1 MPLHDLRCEAGHVF
15 ESFIPLAMFGGA
27 QEALRFT
34 CHCGATAQIVHLR
47 APMLATD
54 LPGYQSP
61 VDGRWVE
68 GKRARREDLARNNC
82 VPYEPS
88 MKQEYMRKVER
99 SEQALDKALDQQIEA
114 EIHQLPA
121 RKRELLEQELK
132 SGTDLQLTRA

>member
-1 MPLHDLRCEAGHVF
+1 MPIYAYTCHAGHAFDRYLPVARYA
-15 ESFIPLAMFGGA
+15 EPQTCECG
-27 QEALRFT
+27 EASDKRI
-34 CHCGATAQIVHLR
+34 C
-47 APMLATD
+47 APMVVTD

-88 MKQEYMRKVER
+88 MKQEYMKKVER
-99 SEQALDKALDQQIEA
+99 SEQALDKALDRQIEA
-114 EIHQLPA
+114 EIHQMPA

-132 SGTDLQLTRA
+132 SGTELQLTRA

>member
-1 MPLHDLRCEAGHVF
+1 MPLYAYVCADGHAFDRYLPVSSYAEPQTCE
-15 ESFIPLAMFGGA
+15 
-27 QEALRFT
+27 
-34 CHCGATAQIVHLR
+34 CGAPGIKR
-47 APMLATD
+47 ICAPMVVTD
-54 LPGYQSP
+54 LPGYESP

-82 VPYEPS
+82 VEYDPS

-99 SEQALDKALDQQIEA
+99 SEQALEKVLDQQIEA
-114 EIHQLPA
+114 GIHAMPA